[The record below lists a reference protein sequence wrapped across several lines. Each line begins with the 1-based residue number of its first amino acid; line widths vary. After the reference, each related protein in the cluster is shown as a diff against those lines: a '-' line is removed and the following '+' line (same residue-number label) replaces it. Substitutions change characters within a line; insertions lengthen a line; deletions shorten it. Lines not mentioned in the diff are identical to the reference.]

1 MRAVPTSTPP
11 TDPAPADAAP
21 GAALTARGLTRR
33 VQGRTILDGV
43 DLEVGAGER
52 VAILGPNGAGKTT
65 LLELLAGVQPAQGG
79 SVEPGPDAL
88 GWVPQR
94 PALYERLTV
103 EENLRLFAQ
112 LAPGAIDVAA
122 ETRRALEF
130 AELGDR
136 ADQRLD
142 RLSGGWR
149 QRVSLAIGLIG
160 RPQCLLLDEP
170 HTALDPPQRLALW
183 SLIDRLAADGIG
195 IVITTHELHSAER
208 HADRVVVL
216 AAGRVAFSGSTHE
229 LRQLGGDH
237 EDLDEAFARVV
248 AGTAVAAAAHP
259 LAEAG
264 AKEEGATP

>member
-1 MRAVPTSTPP
+1 M
-11 TDPAPADAAP
+11 
-21 GAALTARGLTRR
+21 
-33 VQGRTILDGV
+33 
-43 DLEVGAGER
+43 
-52 VAILGPNGAGKTT
+52 
-65 LLELLAGVQPAQGG
+65 
-79 SVEPGPDAL
+79 
-88 GWVPQR
+88 
-94 PALYERLTV
+94 
-103 EENLRLFAQ
+103 EENLRLFAG
-112 LAPGAIDVAA
+112 LAPGGVNVAD
-122 ETRRALEF
+122 ETERALHF

-183 SLIDRLAADGIG
+183 SLIDRLADEGIG

-216 AAGRVAFSGSTHE
+216 AGGRVAFSGSTHE

-248 AGTAVAAAAHP
+248 AGTAGTARP
-259 LAEAG
+259 
-264 AKEEGATP
+264 ATESESPA